1 MKKHFFI
8 KSPVKLISFLIV
20 LLGLGL
26 LLLATFWKVPQNPNF
41 NVAAEMQQ
49 IFKATTTVIND
60 STQTPRTGYIL
71 TTPTQTTPEASI
83 QTPTPVWMAYD
94 GIDFRD
100 KEVEALITMQCNQDT
115 VYIAPFRIVPFSS
128 EVMDSEEFVENYDFS
143 IAWEHLGFY
152 GLWVHSGLAY
162 GIGELTAYPLQT
174 YLEKDERGFF
184 RSPSTVKEHLQDCVI
199 GAEMH
204 LLQEKTISISKV
216 VAAVR
221 VPPSEV
227 DEVSRHPM
235 DLVSYLADTYPD
247 SGFDQMDPPGL
258 LFYFC
263 GQQLTG
269 EMANPNYGKWTQARF
284 IIGFTPV
291 NDDS

>member
-1 MKKHFFI
+1 MKKHFF
-8 KSPVKLISFLIV
+8 STASLKLIGLLIG

-26 LLLATFWKVPQNPNF
+26 FLLATFWKVPQPPNF
-41 NVAAEMQQ
+41 NVSVETQQ
-49 IFKATTTVIND
+49 IFKATTTVGD
-60 STQTPRTGYIL
+60 SSTQMPHTDQFITKPAQSLPG
-71 TTPTQTTPEASI
+71 ASI
-83 QTPTPVWMAYD
+83 QTPTPVWMIYN

-100 KEVEALITMQCNQDT
+100 KEVEALLTMQCNQDT
-115 VYIAPFRIVPFSS
+115 VYMANFQVVPYSP
-128 EVMDSEEFVENYDFS
+128 EVMASGEFMENLDFS

-184 RSPSTVKEHLQDCVI
+184 RSPSTVEEHLQNCVI
-199 GAEMH
+199 NAEMH
-204 LLQEKTISISKV
+204 MLQENTISVSKV

-227 DEVSRHPM
+227 EEVSRHTM
-235 DLVSYLADTYPD
+235 DLVPYLAETYPD
-247 SGFDQMDPPGL
+247 SGFDQMVPPGL
-258 LFYFC
+258 VFYFC

-284 IIGFTPV
+284 IIGFMPV
-291 NDDS
+291 TAD